1 MSILKRF
8 RDIMASNINA
18 ALDKMEDPAK
28 MIDQMLRD
36 LNDDLGQVKAE
47 TAGIMAEEA
56 RAKRAYD
63 EAAAEVN
70 KLQAYAEK
78 AVLAGNDA
86 DAKLFL
92 SKKAQTAENAASLQ
106 KVYES
111 ASANALKMRQ
121 MHNKLVDQ
129 IGDLNSRRDTVKAKV
144 AVAQA
149 QSRINKMAGSIDDS
163 AASISAFERM
173 EEKADRMIDEA
184 NAMAEL
190 NTNSAAD
197 TLADAMDRY
206 EDAAPAVDDELAA
219 LKAKLGKQ

>member
-18 ALDKMEDPAK
+18 ALDKLEDPAK
-28 MIDQMLRD
+28 MIDQLLRD

-56 RAKRAYD
+56 RSKRAYD

-92 SKKAQTAENAASLQ
+92 SKKAQAAEKTASLQ

-121 MHNKLVDQ
+121 MHDKLVDQ
-129 IGDLNSRRDTVKAKV
+129 IGDLNARRDAVKAKV
-144 AVAQA
+144 AVANA
-149 QSRINKMAGSIDDS
+149 QSKINKMTESVNDS
-163 AASISAFERM
+163 AASVSAFERM
-173 EEKADRMIDEA
+173 EEKADRMLDTA

-190 NTNSAAD
+190 NATSAAD
-197 TLADAMDRY
+197 TLADAIARY
-206 EDAAPAVDDELAA
+206 GEDKPEIDDELAA
-219 LKAKLGKQ
+219 LKAKLGK

>member
-1 MSILKRF
+1 
-8 RDIMASNINA
+8 MASNINA
-18 ALDKMEDPAK
+18 ALDKLEDPAK
-28 MIDQMLRD
+28 MIDQLLRD

-63 EAAAEVN
+63 EAASEVN

-78 AVLAGNDA
+78 AVLAGNDT

-92 SKKAQTAENAASLQ
+92 SKKVQMAENAASMQ

-121 MHNKLVDQ
+121 MHDKLVQQ
-129 IGDLNSRRDTVKAKV
+129 IGDLHARRDAVKAKV
-144 AVAQA
+144 AVANA
-149 QSRINKMAGSIDDS
+149 QSKINKMTESVNDS

-173 EEKADRMIDEA
+173 EDKADRMLDEA

-190 NTNSAAD
+190 NASSAAD
-197 TLADAMDRY
+197 TLADAMNRY
-206 EDAAPAVDDELAA
+206 DDAAPAVDDELAA
-219 LKAKLGKQ
+219 LKAKLGQ

>member
-18 ALDKMEDPAK
+18 ALDKLEDPAK
-28 MIDQMLRD
+28 MIDQLLRD

-63 EAAAEVN
+63 EAAAEIN

-78 AVLAGNDA
+78 AVLAGNDT

-92 SKKAQTAENAASLQ
+92 SKKAQAAESTASLQ

-121 MHNKLVDQ
+121 MHDKLVEQ
-129 IGDLNSRRDTVKAKV
+129 IGDLNARRDAVKAKV
-144 AVAQA
+144 AVANA
-149 QSRINKMAGSIDDS
+149 QSKINKMTESVNDS

-173 EEKADRMIDEA
+173 EEKADRMLDTA
-184 NAMAEL
+184 NAMSEL
-190 NTNSAAD
+190 NATSAAD
-197 TLADAMDRY
+197 TLADAMARY
-206 EDAAPAVDDELAA
+206 GEDKPEIDDELAA
-219 LKAKLGKQ
+219 LKAKLGK

>member
-18 ALDKMEDPAK
+18 ALDKLEDPAK
-28 MIDQMLRD
+28 MIDQLLRD

-56 RAKRAYD
+56 RAKRAYE
-63 EAAAEVN
+63 EAMSEVN

-92 SKKAQTAENAASLQ
+92 TKKAQVAENAASLQ
-106 KVYES
+106 KVYEN

-121 MHNKLVDQ
+121 MHDKLVAQ
-129 IGDLNSRRDTVKAKV
+129 IGDLNARRDAVKAKV
-144 AVAQA
+144 ALAQA
-149 QSRINKMAGSIDDS
+149 QSKINKMAESVNDS

-173 EEKADRMIDEA
+173 EQKADRMIDEA

-190 NTNSAAD
+190 NAYSAAD
-197 TLADAMDRY
+197 TLADAMSRY
-206 EDAAPAVDDELAA
+206 DDAAPAVEDELAA
-219 LKAKLGKQ
+219 LKAKLGK

>member
-18 ALDKMEDPAK
+18 ALDKLEDPAK
-28 MIDQMLRD
+28 MIDQLLRD

-63 EAAAEVN
+63 EAASEVN

-92 SKKAQTAENAASLQ
+92 SKKAQMAENAASLQ

-121 MHNKLVDQ
+121 MHDKLVDQ
-129 IGDLNSRRDTVKAKV
+129 IGDLNARRDAVKAKV
-144 AVAQA
+144 AIAQA
-149 QSRINKMAGSIDDS
+149 QSKINKMTESVNDS

-173 EEKADRMIDEA
+173 EDKADRMLDEA

-190 NTNSAAD
+190 NANSAAD

-206 EDAAPAVDDELAA
+206 DEAAPAVEDELAA
-219 LKAKLGKQ
+219 LKAKLGK

>member
-18 ALDKMEDPAK
+18 VLDKMEDPAK

-56 RAKRAYD
+56 RSKRAYD
-63 EAAAEVN
+63 EAASEVN

-121 MHNKLVDQ
+121 MHDKLVDQ
-129 IGDLNSRRDTVKAKV
+129 IGDLNSRRDAVKAKV

-149 QSRINKMAGSIDDS
+149 QSRINKMAEGINDS
-163 AASISAFERM
+163 STSISAFERM
-173 EEKADRMIDEA
+173 EEKADRLIDEA

-197 TLADAMDRY
+197 TLADAMERY
-206 EDAAPAVDDELAA
+206 EDAAPAVEDELAA

>member
-18 ALDKMEDPAK
+18 ALDKLEDPAK

-63 EAAAEVN
+63 EAMSEVN

-78 AVLAGNDA
+78 AVLAGNDT

-92 SKKAQTAENAASLQ
+92 AKKAQMAENAASLQ

-121 MHNKLVDQ
+121 MHDKLVEQ
-129 IGDLNSRRDTVKAKV
+129 IGDLNARRDAVKAKV

-149 QSRINKMAGSIDDS
+149 QSKINKMTESVNDS

-173 EEKADRMIDEA
+173 EEKADRMLDEA

-197 TLADAMDRY
+197 SLADAMERY
-206 EDAAPAVDDELAA
+206 DDKAPAVEDELAA
-219 LKAKLGKQ
+219 LKAKLGKS